1 MLSTEKRDH
10 MSKRKKI
17 KTTKEQIVEYWK
29 REVDECDLSVDF
41 LEAHER
47 CWRCGCKRH
56 LQRCHI
62 VPESLGGEDIPSN
75 YVLLCSRCHLD
86 NPNVADPEIMWDW
99 LRAYKISFYDMFWQV
114 QGMKEYEKIYACSF
128 QYSNL
133 GRHFQKGI
141 ERI

>member
-1 MLSTEKRDH
+1 M
-10 MSKRKKI
+10 
-17 KTTKEQIVEYWK
+17 
-29 REVDECDLSVDF
+29 SVDF
-41 LEAHER
+41 SEAHER
-47 CWRCGCKRH
+47 CSRSGCKRH